1 MGFRLFSIKTDN
13 HNLQLVDVNHND
25 NSSNYITLLI
35 GNNGTGKSTILSTIA
50 RHFNDVFKYKHPQ
63 ESLFPDRFNYKIIP
77 SKVIATT
84 HSISD
89 KSPSDNTYQIDLVL
103 LR

>member
-1 MGFRLFSIKTDN
+1 MGFRLYSIRTDY
-13 HNLQLVDVNHND
+13 HNLQLVDVGHND
-25 NSSNYITLLI
+25 DNSNYTTLLI

-50 RHFNDVFKYKHPQ
+50 RHFNEVFKYRYAQ
-63 ESLFPDRFNYKIIP
+63 ETLFPDRFKYKTAP

-89 KSPSDNTYQIDLVL
+89 KFRTIIHIQIGPIL
-103 LR
+103 LQ